1 MSIKFPSV
9 ACMYFILQVTKNTRK
24 KCTRKK
30 TTRTKDTMKNKW
42 MIE

>member
-9 ACMYFILQVTKNTRK
+9 AGTYFILQVTKNTRK

-30 TTRTKDTMKNKW
+30 TTRTKDTMKNK
-42 MIE
+42 